1 MQLKMSK
8 QNFEIDNNIYP
19 ENLILIAIQDF
30 SEVAEITYENN
41 NLIIKSDWNEIEIF
55 NEFVNYVTWLYNEL
69 N

>member
-1 MQLKMSK
+1 MSK

-41 NLIIKSDWNEIEIF
+41 NLIIKSNWNEIEIF

>member
-1 MQLKMSK
+1 MSK

-41 NLIIKSDWNEIEIF
+41 NLIIKSGWNEIEIF

>member
-1 MQLKMSK
+1 MSK

-19 ENLILIAIQDF
+19 EKLILLAIQDF
-30 SEVAEITYENN
+30 SEIAEITYENN

>member
-1 MQLKMSK
+1 MSK

>member
-1 MQLKMSK
+1 MSK

-41 NLIIKSDWNEIEIF
+41 NLIIKSDWKWNWNIQW
-55 NEFVNYVTWLYNEL
+55 VC
-69 N
+69 

>member
-1 MQLKMSK
+1 MSK

-19 ENLILIAIQDF
+19 EKLILLAIQDF
-30 SEVAEITYENN
+30 SEIAEITYENN
-41 NLIIKSDWNEIEIF
+41 NLIIKSNWNEIEIF

>member
-41 NLIIKSDWNEIEIF
+41 NLIIKSNWNEIEIF

>member
-19 ENLILIAIQDF
+19 ENLILIAIQEF
-30 SEVAEITYENN
+30 LEVAEITYENN
-41 NLIIKSDWNEIEIF
+41 NLIIKSNWNEIEIF

>member
-1 MQLKMSK
+1 MSK

-19 ENLILIAIQDF
+19 ENLILLAIQDF

-41 NLIIKSDWNEIEIF
+41 NLIIKSGWNEIEIF